1 MNFAAIG
8 GAIWK
13 GFKALPDWAWWI
25 IVAVATGFFID
36 MRARGQQRQKDN
48 LEREREARKVDNQIL
63 ENSDDMVNQA
73 DRIRAANPLQPDGS
87 GELREQPAPSW
98 NYRD

>member
-8 GAIWK
+8 GAVWK
-13 GFKALPDWAWWI
+13 FAKTLPDWVWWLFLLI
-25 IVAVATGFFID
+25 AAGLAID
-36 MRARGQQRQKDN
+36 LRARHQQHQKDN
-48 LEREREARKVDNQIL
+48 AERDRDARKVDNQIL

-73 DRIRAANPLQPDGS
+73 DRIRAANPLQPDAS
-87 GELREQPAPSW
+87 GELRDKPAPKW